1 MFPSIRDLDRSLA
14 YSLAPLTPL
23 PCRTLIDVQTPL
35 KGTKAFSALALLA
48 GLSLASASV
57 LLPAQSSPAPVGTP
71 SGSAQAPGTTSS
83 TLSGPPANPGIFP
96 LSQIRPGMTGTA
108 WTVFQ
113 GSVPE
118 PMQVEILG
126 ILRSARGPGQ
136 DMILARLHGD
146 KPEYTGVVEGMS
158 GSPVYID
165 GKLAGSLSYRI
176 GQFTKEPIAGITP
189 IEQMLQV
196 RDIPVQKIPVD
207 DISARDFPG
216 RDLPLPATQIGEQ
229 TTPAAPDSSLDNTDS
244 AANQNPLAPG
254 AMNFQP
260 LTAGDM
266 NFQPLDTPLVMSG
279 FLPEAIR
286 FWQQQ
291 TAGTSLSPVAA
302 GGSLAGSSAGM
313 AGSSAGISSGA
324 SAQSTSS
331 SSPQASSHP
340 GLVPGS
346 AVSMQ
351 LIRGDLEVS
360 ATCTV
365 TWVDPT
371 QLLACGHPV
380 LGAGPVSMP
389 MTTADVVAT
398 LASPL
403 NSFKIINTGVTV
415 GAFTQDRES
424 AIRGV
429 FGAQAQMIPVH
440 LALDFPDGPRKLNVD
455 VLDLPSITPLAV
467 QVVLYDSL
475 LESNESSE
483 ALSYHVTGS
492 VDVAGFPPF
501 PLDLWAPSGQQA
513 PASMM
518 AALLTGSQFTRLY
531 SNGARQG
538 VVRSVDL
545 NVEAIPRQVAV
556 TLEQARIASTD
567 IAHAGDT
574 VEIEASL
581 RPSHQPERNVRIAFK
596 LPARLASGN
605 LRLLVSDAATL
616 DRTLNQPR
624 LSASPEDLSTVFALA
639 RDQHAADRVYV
650 SLLAPET
657 QGELRG
663 QTLPS
668 LPLSVANALEPL
680 RNTSDA
686 GLNGESAEL
695 IGEAPAG
702 GVLTGFS
709 ILNLHIEPGGLN

>member
-14 YSLAPLTPL
+14 YSPAQLTPL

-48 GLSLASASV
+48 GLLLAVSSV
-57 LLPAQSSPAPVGTP
+57 LLAAQSSPAPSAIP
-71 SGSAQAPGTTSS
+71 SSSAQASTTTS
-83 TLSGPPANPGIFP
+83 TTTAGPPSNPAIFP
-96 LSQIRPGMTGTA
+96 LSQIRAGMTGTA

-176 GQFTKEPIAGITP
+176 GQFSKEPIAGITP

-196 RDIPVQKIPVD
+196 SGIPVRDIPG
-207 DISARDFPG
+207 S
-216 RDLPLPATQIGEQ
+216 DLPNQSAQIGAQ
-229 TTPAAPDSSLDNTDS
+229 TTPGAPDASLDTTDF
-244 AANQNPLAPG
+244 AANQNPLAPDAIG
-254 AMNFQP
+254 ESAMNFQP
-260 LTAGDM
+260 LAAGEM
-266 NFQPLDTPLVMSG
+266 SFQPLDTPLVMSG

-302 GGSLAGSSAGM
+302 GGSLA
-313 AGSSAGISSGA
+313 SGA

-331 SSPQASSHP
+331 SSLEASSHP
-340 GLVPGS
+340 ALVPGS

-365 TWVDPT
+365 TWVDNLTDPT

-429 FGAQAQMIPVH
+429 FGAQAHMIPVH

-455 VLDLPSITPLAV
+455 ILDLPSITPLAV

-475 LESNESSE
+475 LQSNESTE
-483 ALSYHVTGS
+483 DLSYHVTGS
-492 VDVAGFPPF
+492 IDVAGFPPF

-545 NVEAIPRQVAV
+545 HVEAIPRQVSVA
-556 TLEQARIASTD
+556 LDQARIASTD

-574 VEIEASL
+574 VEIEATL
-581 RPSHQPERNVRIAFK
+581 RPWHQPERNVRIAIK

-624 LSASPEDLSTVFALA
+624 QTSSPDDLSTVLAEA

-657 QGELRG
+657 QGELHG
-663 QTLPS
+663 QTLTS

-680 RNTSDA
+680 RNTQDA

-695 IGEAPAG
+695 VGEAPAG

-709 ILNLHIEPGGLN
+709 DPQSPHRARRFKLGSTKLGQRI

>member
-1 MFPSIRDLDRSLA
+1 
-14 YSLAPLTPL
+14 
-23 PCRTLIDVQTPL
+23 
-35 KGTKAFSALALLA
+35 
-48 GLSLASASV
+48 
-57 LLPAQSSPAPVGTP
+57 
-71 SGSAQAPGTTSS
+71 
-83 TLSGPPANPGIFP
+83 
-96 LSQIRPGMTGTA
+96 MTGTA

-118 PMQVEILG
+118 AMQVEILG

-196 RDIPVQKIPVD
+196 SSIPVH
-207 DISARDFPG
+207 DIPG
-216 RDLPLPATQIGEQ
+216 RDLAIPDPQTGAQ
-229 TTPAAPDSSLDNTDS
+229 TTPAAPDTSLDTTNS

-254 AMNFQP
+254 TMNFQP
-260 LTAGDM
+260 LAAGDM
-266 NFQPLDTPLVMSG
+266 SFQPLDTPLVMSG

-302 GGSLAGSSAGM
+302 GGSLASGS
-313 AGSSAGISSGA
+313 

-331 SSPQASSHP
+331 SSPEASSHP
-340 GLVPGS
+340 TLVPGS

-351 LIRGDLEVS
+351 IIRGDLEVS

-365 TWVDPT
+365 TWVDNLTDPT

-429 FGAQAQMIPVH
+429 FGAQAHMIPVH

-475 LESNESSE
+475 LQSNESSE

-545 NVEAIPRQVAV
+545 HVEAIPRQVAV
-556 TLEQARIASTD
+556 TLDQARIASTD

-581 RPSHQPERNVRIAFK
+581 RPSHQPERNVRIAIK

-605 LRLLVSDAATL
+605 LRLLISDAATL

-624 LSASPEDLSTVFALA
+624 LSASPDDLSTVLALA

-650 SLLAPET
+650 SVLAPET

-695 IGEAPAG
+695 VGEAPAG
-702 GVLTGFS
+702 GVLSGFS
-709 ILNLHIEPGGLN
+709 ILNLNIEPGGLN